1 MRAFS
6 HLPVRQRFTVI
17 TMIASGVALL
27 LAGAAFTTYEVI
39 VFRDTLVKQ
48 LGRTALILGE
58 NSSAALSFRDP
69 VSATQTLRSLAN
81 DPHIVVGAIYD
92 ERGAVFA
99 TYRSAA
105 APAAALPT
113 TLAVGHRFGSASLE
127 LFQVIMLEGDRAGTL
142 YLRSDLA
149 EMEARLLRYVLIA
162 VAVLILSSLVA
173 WLLARR
179 LHPMIT
185 RPISHLSA
193 VAGQVA
199 LDRNYSVRAVKE
211 ADDEIGRLIDG
222 FNEMLAQIQAR
233 DGELAAARQTL
244 ELRVAQRT
252 GELSAEVAE
261 RRRSEAALLESNRRF
276 ELVARATSEVIWDW
290 DLRQGTLWWNE
301 NLKLGFGYETAAFTT
316 PESWSNRIHPD
327 DARAVISGI
336 HAVIN
341 GGGRLWSAEYRF
353 RRADGTYADVF
364 DRGYVQ
370 RDENG
375 SPLRMIGTL
384 QDVTQRR
391 VAQAELERTHRELVD
406 ASRRAGQAEVAT
418 SVLHNVGNVLN
429 SVIVSSTLAHERVCA
444 MRLRQFSR
452 AVALLEENQAR
463 LGAFFTEDPKGRVLP
478 GYLRDLSVQLE
489 GDRTRVL
496 EEIDGLRRHIEHI
509 KEIVTR
515 QQDFARG
522 VGVLETT
529 PLAGIVDDV
538 IAFNADSLAR
548 HTIEVVKRYEQV
560 PLFPVD
566 KHRVMQILVNLVR
579 NAKEALKA
587 APAVAHRRLELDL
600 ARTPTGGVRVR
611 VADNGVGIAPENLT
625 RIFQHGFTTR
635 HDGHGFGLHS
645 GALAA
650 RQLGGQLSVQSDGPG
665 RGAVFVLEIPVQK
678 APSC

>member
-1 MRAFS
+1 MRVFS

-27 LAGAAFTTYEVI
+27 LAGAAFTAYEVI

-48 LGRTALILGE
+48 LGRTAQILGE
-58 NSSAALSFRDP
+58 NSAAALSFRDP
-69 VSATQTLRSLAN
+69 VSATQTLRSLAS
-81 DPHIVVGAIYD
+81 DPHILSGAIYD

-99 TYRSAA
+99 TYQAAA
-105 APAAALPT
+105 APAAAFPT
-113 TLAVGHRFGSASLE
+113 ALAEGHRFGSSSLE
-127 LFQVIMLEGDRAGTL
+127 LFQGIVLDGDRAGTL

-149 EMEARLLRYVLIA
+149 EMDARLLRYVLIVA
-162 VAVLILSSLVA
+162 VVLILSSLVA

-233 DGELAAARQTL
+233 DGELAAVRQTL
-244 ELRVAQRT
+244 ELRVEQRT
-252 GELSAEVAE
+252 SELSAEVAE

-290 DLRQGTLWWNE
+290 DMRQGTRWWNE

-316 PESWSNRIHPD
+316 LQAWSDRIHPD

-336 HAVIN
+336 HAVIQ

-353 RRADGTYADVF
+353 RRADATYADVF
-364 DRGYVQ
+364 DRGYLL

-375 SPLRMIGTL
+375 NPQRMIGTL

-391 VAQAELERTHRELVD
+391 AAQAELERTHRELVD

-429 SVIVSSTLAHERVCA
+429 SVIVSSTLAHERVSA
-444 MRLRQFSR
+444 MRLRQFGR
-452 AVALLEENQAR
+452 AVALLEENEPR
-463 LGAFFTEDPKGRVLP
+463 LGSFLSDDPKGRVLP
-478 GYLRDLSVQLE
+478 GYLRDLCGQLE

-496 EEIDGLRRHIEHI
+496 EEIDALRRHIEHI

-522 VGVLETT
+522 VGVLEMV

-538 IAFNADSLAR
+538 IALNADSLAR
-548 HTIEVVKRYEQV
+548 HTIDVVKRYEDV
-560 PLFPVD
+560 PPFPVD

-579 NAKEALKA
+579 NAKDALKA
-587 APAVAHRRLELDL
+587 GPAVSRRRLELEL
-600 ARTPTGGVRVR
+600 ARTAAGVVRVR
-611 VADNGVGIAPENLT
+611 VMDNGVGIAPENLT

-650 RQLGGQLSVQSDGPG
+650 RQLGGQLSVHSDGPG
-665 RGAVFVLEIPVQK
+665 RGAVFILEIPVQK
-678 APSC
+678 TPPC